1 VIVGAADS
9 TILVGAGTLAALQA
23 LNSEERRATR
33 PADVARLFTAAV
45 AAVAAAA
52 LEAATLNATLTPE
65 AASKWRRENAVTDV
79 MMMSDRCVPNEVA
92 NTRTNTVAATASN
105 VTGV

>member
-23 LNSEERRATR
+23 LKSEERRAAR

-45 AAVAAAA
+45 AAEAAAA
-52 LEAATLNATLTPE
+52 LKAETLKATLTPE
-65 AASKWRRENAVTDV
+65 AESKWRREDAVTEV
-79 MMMSDRCVPNEVA
+79 MMMSDCCVPNEVA
-92 NTRTNTVAATASN
+92 KTRTNTVAATASN
-105 VTGV
+105 VMGV